1 MKPKKIK
8 DFRTACDVVSKSRKH
23 YDKAFGPSMS
33 SKTISNVRIIGAN
46 IPKFWDDGATTTD
59 QT

>member
-1 MKPKKIK
+1 
-8 DFRTACDVVSKSRKH
+8 
-23 YDKAFGPSMS
+23 MS